1 MIILNTKKY
10 KECNNEFLENEFY
23 LNQSNNILYSHNK
36 QRNSIGKS
44 YKSDFEISKINVLE
58 EKEKSGKVVS
68 KEKEMT
74 FIEIIKEDNNIVKNV
89 KPTCLTLKPSG
100 FYIETNH
107 QGLEI
112 PCFNEYNN
120 STPFINSLKEVKKLK
135 SLLPNNEN
143 DLVEYIYK
151 EMLIRTPNISFL
163 IHNLF
168 WNEPKNVIVNFLS
181 FLSVVGY
188 EDRHQ
193 DIFYLFKGQSED
205 KQGQGSG
212 KGVIQQLLE
221 KLFSGL
227 VVGVNNN
234 TYNSTFNSKLQNM
247 KVVIFDEVNFKKM
260 NYEVVKNITGNGSL
274 PIEFKGKESME
285 TKNVSSWLFFTNEYD
300 LLNKLNQ
307 NDRRCILIEPNPIN
321 NSLESRVKNEL
332 NIDMG
337 EFIEKCKNQLS
348 EFIYILGLSSLI
360 KPKKPQDLKSQSH
373 IRYYTNQNK
382 VGIENLSI
390 LKIFTNNEHLN
401 KFIKFYKDLPIN
413 ENFYNNYLFK
423 SEDIKFFIENKT
435 ILYVM
440 FVEIYNICKSNG
452 IGNIKHSVSKTWE
465 ILKENLFKNHNY
477 ENYEYMIKPTKT
489 NKLSKK
495 FSKSG
500 VQDKNFV
507 KLEKSKTKITKLI
520 KKIYKSEI
528 DKITNIN
535 IPF

>member
-1 MIILNTKKY
+1 MITLNTKIYQETNK
-10 KECNNEFLENEFY
+10 EFLEQEFY
-23 LNQSNNILYSHNK
+23 LNQSNNILYSHNLEK
-36 QRNSIGKS
+36 NIIGKS

-58 EKEKSGKVVS
+58 EKEKNGEVVS

-74 FIEIIKEDNNIVKNV
+74 FIEIAKEENNIVKNV

-100 FYIETNH
+100 FYIEKNS

-120 STPFINSLKEVKKLK
+120 STPFIKSLRKVEELK
-135 SLLPNNEN
+135 STLPSEES

-151 EMLIRTPNISFL
+151 EMLVRTPNISFL

-205 KQGQGSG
+205 KQGQGAG

-307 NDRRCILIEPNPIN
+307 YDRRCILIIPNPTN
-321 NSLESRVKNEL
+321 NSLEIRVRLEL
-332 NIDMG
+332 GIEMG
-337 EFIEKCKNQLS
+337 EFIKKCENELQ

-360 KPKKPQDLKSQSH
+360 KPKKPQDLKSNGH
-373 IRYYTNQNK
+373 IQYYTNQNK
-382 VGIENLSI
+382 VGIENLNI
-390 LKIFTNNEHLN
+390 LKIFSNKEHLN
-401 KFIKFYKDLPIN
+401 KFVRFYKDLPTN
-413 ENFYNNYLFK
+413 ENFYNDYNFR
-423 SEDIKFFIENKT
+423 SEDIEFFVENKT
-435 ILYVM
+435 ILYGM
-440 FVEIYNICKSNG
+440 FVEVYNICKSNG

-465 ILKENLFKNHNY
+465 MLKENLFNNHNY
-477 ENYEYMIKPTKT
+477 ENYEYMIKPNKT

-500 VQDKNFV
+500 LQDKDFI
-507 KLEKSKTKITKLI
+507 KIEKSKTKITKNI

-528 DKITNIN
+528 DKITDIG